1 MSHYSEQYDEWRG
14 EYIPPIMSPRQ
25 HPQPAPI
32 TAHGFLEQAAREMG
46 KRAAT
51 YDKPEGERSMGKTVA
66 AFNAL
71 TGHTLTEQEGWQFME
86 LLKIARS
93 NQGEYRADSFVDGAA
108 YAALAGEAAARSAN
122 GGAGHKKEAGD

>member
-1 MSHYSEQYDEWRG
+1 MSHYNEQYDEWYGAR
-14 EYIPPIMSPRQ
+14 MSPGPS
-25 HPQPAPI
+25 PQPAPI

-46 KRAAT
+46 QRAAT

-71 TGHTLTEQEGWQFME
+71 TGHTITEQEGWQFME

-93 NQGEYRADSFVDGAA
+93 NQGGYRADSFVDGAA
-108 YAALAGEAAARSAN
+108 YAALAGEAAARE
-122 GGAGHKKEAGD
+122 KKAGD